1 MFFPDPGTALQHP
14 NGLLAA
20 GGDLSVERLLLA
32 YRMGIFPWYSKGE
45 PILWWS
51 PDPRMV
57 LFPGKFHVSRSL
69 EKNRRRF
76 GYHVTFNTG
85 FARVI
90 EACSQPRQQQPG
102 TWITDEMKAAYIRL
116 HELGHAHSIEC
127 WRGNKLVGGVYGVVL
142 GRCFF
147 GESMFS
153 IETDA
158 SKTALAALDVHLQQ
172 KNFKILDCQVHS
184 DHMASLGAVEIPR
197 SEFLSILED
206 CAGLPDAF

>member
-1 MFFPDPGTALQHP
+1 MVFPDPGTALQHP

-32 YRMGIFPWYSKGE
+32 YRMGIFPWYSEGE
-45 PILWWS
+45 PMLWWS

-76 GYHVTFNTG
+76 GYYVTFDTV
-85 FARVI
+85 FAQVI
-90 EACSQPRQQQPG
+90 EACSQPRQRQAG
-102 TWITDEMKAAYIRL
+102 TWIMDEMKAAYIRL
-116 HELGHAHSIEC
+116 HQLGHAHSIEC
-127 WRGNKLVGGVYGVVL
+127 WRGNKLVGGMYGVVL

-158 SKTALAALDVHLQQ
+158 SKTALAALDVHLQE
-172 KNFKILDCQVHS
+172 KNFKILDCQVYS